1 MKSKY
6 ESAMKEK
13 MLITLERDRVVSI
26 LAAMPPLGED
36 TTAHVVT
43 PTQHQA
49 DQTTR
54 PKSTTNRSESH
65 SATGDDHQQQQ
76 QLEITP
82 TPSSG
87 TNAPAPR
94 VKVDTPFPNDMRV
107 NPKLDVAKK
116 SNLVNRLSTIK
127 VTNTHV
133 CTFVIVITDS
143 ST

>member
-1 MKSKY
+1 
-6 ESAMKEK
+6 

-43 PTQHQA
+43 PTQHQM
-49 DQTTR
+49 DQAVAR

-65 SATGDDHQQQQ
+65 SATGDDQQQ

-107 NPKLDVAKK
+107 NPKLDV
-116 SNLVNRLSTIK
+116 
-127 VTNTHV
+127 
-133 CTFVIVITDS
+133 
-143 ST
+143 